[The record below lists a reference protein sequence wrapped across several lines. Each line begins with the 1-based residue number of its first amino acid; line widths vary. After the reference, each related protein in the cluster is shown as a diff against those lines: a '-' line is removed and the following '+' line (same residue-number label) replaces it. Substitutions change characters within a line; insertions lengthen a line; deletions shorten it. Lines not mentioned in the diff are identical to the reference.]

1 MKALYLLFAVLMAAP
16 TLRAQ
21 YESSASSPI
30 STTNAQTVVLSG
42 KVSVA
47 GDAAPSAMT
56 SVVLQCGGQERA
68 RVNAGPDGQF
78 MLPVPA
84 QSEVPDRA
92 QGTRA
97 NDPTVAAAT
106 AEQWSNC
113 ELYADAAGYRS
124 ERLQLYGNLDTVTQ
138 VGVITLHPV
147 VSGNGD
153 GDTVSVISLAAPGN
167 AKKDFEKGQQQE
179 KKGKWASA
187 CAYFKRAIEAY
198 PRYALAWAE
207 LGRSQAKQ
215 NDFVGAQQ
223 SLHRAVEADSHFMQ
237 GYVQLAQLALQRSEW
252 KELADVTAQMVQLAP
267 TYSAQYWF
275 LNSAANY
282 NLGNMP
288 AAETSATRGLRLDQ
302 SHQVPQLEYLYA
314 MILASHHD
322 YQSAVS
328 HLQSFI
334 HLVPKGKDVTDAQSR
349 LAEFQKLAQATPV
362 ASR

>member
-124 ERLQLYGNLDTVTQ
+124 ERLQLYGNL
-138 VGVITLHPV
+138 
-147 VSGNGD
+147 
-153 GDTVSVISLAAPGN
+153 DTVSVISLAAPGN

-349 LAEFQKLAQATPV
+349 LAEFQKLAQAKPV